1 MTTNPQQQELN
12 MELGILNTFLFLLCA
27 TLCSTSSDFCVRH
40 IKYHY
45 VSRDDY
51 SLGYLSK
58 LYSITDTLLQEG
70 AISKASADIMKRT
83 LTFSSHTLCEPGKED
98 TREKRQ
104 VVTGIIGL
112 ISGLVLPYVFQALIY
127 PSGSASEINRFRS
140 FAMKTR
146 GMARMNEHKIYNLEQ
161 RVNRLQRKED
171 LNSLFDNTMQ
181 SLQLEEMKFSELM
194 NNGPKFSTTLYN
206 MLKPAIMRYKK
217 LNIVDPSGR
226 HSLNKSPL
234 IPEAAIHVN
243 VSTFANK
250 DCGSA
255 FVNISVYTPIPS
267 SDCEKIHTMY
277 ESFIVTKIDNT
288 NDCRVMAPLRAL
300 VLLPDKK
307 SYLALANYFIAP
319 DCNLDLFKFNF
330 SDNLRT
336 LFAVPIH
343 KGGIVAT
350 CGGAVH
356 RDLIEAA
363 VGVVPSATCSSYI
376 SSGHINPSVKDIF
389 QPGTWLLNSQ
399 GEFLDASTVPAMDFS
414 FMDTA
419 TTTPASTTTSSTVSP
434 DFDNLEPY
442 VPSNLLWATTG
453 TVLLLLIVVLGT
465 VVLWRRGVFNKRAE
479 YKPGKRLKIDDIE
492 VISRTQLDNERAL
505 GRLHQIGNDL
515 EAASKPEYRVQLL
528 SMKSLNANVDSI
540 SKSSSFTDSTMPE
553 YETPN
558 EIKPT
563 EMI

>member
-1 MTTNPQQQELN
+1 MG
-12 MELGILNTFLFLLCA
+12 LGKRNIHLFLLCVA
-27 TLCSTSSDFCVRH
+27 LSSASSNLCVRH

-45 VSRDDY
+45 VARDDY
-51 SLGYLSK
+51 SLEYLNK
-58 LYSITDTLLQEG
+58 LYKITDTLLDEG
-70 AISKASADIMKRT
+70 SISKTSADIMKRT
-83 LTFSSHTLCEPGKED
+83 LTFSSHTLCEPGKVE

-104 VVTGIIGL
+104 VVSGVIGL

-146 GMARMNEHKIYNLEQ
+146 GMARMNEHKVYNLEQ
-161 RVNRLQRKED
+161 RINRLQRKED
-171 LNSLFDNTMQ
+171 LNSIFDNTMQ

-206 MLKPAIMRYKK
+206 MLKPAILRYKK
-217 LNIVDPSGR
+217 LNIVNPAGR
-226 HSLNKSPL
+226 HSLNKDPL

-250 DCGSA
+250 NCDSA

-267 SDCEKIHTMY
+267 SVCEDIHMMF
-277 ESFIVTKIDNT
+277 ESYIVTKIENS

-307 SYLALANYFIAP
+307 SYIAMANFFIAP
-319 DCNLDLFKFNF
+319 GCDLNQFKFSF

-336 LFAVPIH
+336 LFAVPKH

-350 CGGAVH
+350 CGGSIH
-356 RDLIEAA
+356 REQIEAA

-399 GEFLDASTVPAMDFS
+399 GEFLDAATVPAMDFS
-414 FMDTA
+414 VMDTA
-419 TTTPASTTTSSTVSP
+419 TTTSTPTTTSQTVSP
-434 DFDNLEPY
+434 DYDNIEPY
-442 VPSNLLWATTG
+442 VPSTLLWATTG
-453 TVLLLLIVVLGT
+453 SVLLLFLLLGLSM
-465 VVLWRRGVFNKRAE
+465 VFFWRRGTCNKNAE
-479 YKPGKRLKIDDIE
+479 YKPGKRLKIEDIE
-492 VISRTQLDNERAL
+492 VISRTKPDNERAL
-505 GRLHQIGNDL
+505 GRLQQIGNDL
-515 EAASKPEYRVQLL
+515 EAASRPEYSVQLL
-528 SMKSLNANVDSI
+528 SMKSLNANMGSI
-540 SKSSSFTDSTMPE
+540 SKSSSFTDSTE

-558 EIKPT
+558 EIKAS
-563 EMI
+563 EQI